1 MDYLTALL
9 FSLLGALTDILEAF
23 KTAENFSR
31 LEEARET
38 AGNDML
44 RHMQVVFP
52 IASQI
57 QMDMIQKYGFP
68 ADGDGKLS
76 IVSAHIYEPP
86 GGKTNNV
93 VSEQV

>member
-1 MDYLTALL
+1 MVWLL
-9 FSLLGALTDILEAF
+9 SLLGALTDILEAF

-31 LEEARET
+31 LEEAREN

-57 QMDMIQKYGFP
+57 QMEMIQKYGFP
-68 ADGDGKLS
+68 ADGDGKNLS
-76 IVSAHIYEPP
+76 TVYI
-86 GGKTNNV
+86 
-93 VSEQV
+93 

>member
-1 MDYLTALL
+1 MAHFGFL
-9 FSLLGALTDILEAF
+9 FIGALTDILEAF

-31 LEEARET
+31 LEEAREN

-44 RHMQVVFP
+44 RHMQIVFP

-68 ADGDGKLS
+68 ADGDGNITCLS
-76 IVSAHIYEPP
+76 GP
-86 GGKTNNV
+86 
-93 VSEQV
+93 